1 MLSQAKTL
9 SARNAWINPQRKF
22 FPVKWKTPP
31 TNMARRTAV
40 SLPIFSRHIL
50 KQKFYA
56 KWSLNLQFGDATY
69 MISFEFSLWDI
80 STQEIQA
87 FIEQANLRHST
98 IKFTVEISDTET
110 VFLDTAVYKGTRF
123 NEKSIP
129 VVKTHLKKTETF
141 QFTHFISC
149 NPLSVKKRFVKGE
162 ALRILTP
169 KKLHSRK
176 LFQISQTLDWQRL
189 PTNFDGKPSIRY
201 KVHREGVCTLATQQQ
216 RRKRSIAFS
225 DTVPA
230 LSVYLKEV
238 LMKKWNLIQDQ
249 PLIRQIFKEPP
260 IISYKKENP

>member
-50 KQKFYA
+50 KQKFYE

-98 IKFTVEISDTET
+98 IKFTAEISDTET

-141 QFTHFISC
+141 QYTHFISC

-176 LFQISQTLDWQRL
+176 LFQISQTLD
-189 PTNFDGKPSIRY
+189 
-201 KVHREGVCTLATQQQ
+201 
-216 RRKRSIAFS
+216 
-225 DTVPA
+225 
-230 LSVYLKEV
+230 
-238 LMKKWNLIQDQ
+238 
-249 PLIRQIFKEPP
+249 
-260 IISYKKENP
+260 

>member
-22 FPVKWKTPP
+22 FPVKWKTLP

-40 SLPIFSRHIL
+40 SLPIFSSHIL

-80 STQEIQA
+80 SK
-87 FIEQANLRHST
+87 QANLRHST
-98 IKFTVEISDTET
+98 IKFTAEISDTET

-141 QFTHFISC
+141 QYTHFISC

-189 PTNFDGKPSIRY
+189 PANFDRKPIRY